1 MLASTA
7 TIDSPPA
14 RGRRVIVGGASGF
27 ELSVGIKFMGCSMIG
42 KRDWRRVRWA
52 SNRRA
57 VIVAAL
63 FITAVVG
70 FGVAA
75 GCSESSG
82 TASAPTANPPAAG
95 RTAPDTPGV
104 LSRFD
109 LARKDCVG
117 TAANVTSKVWYTI
130 AGGVLSDV
138 YSPTVDNTNVETM
151 QYVVTD
157 GHSFTDLQTRDL
169 AYTVS
174 ADPTG
179 MACTVLATSA
189 AHGYQLVTTYVAD
202 PARDAVV
209 THTAVRGTHG
219 PAPRGLSFY
228 IRLDAHVNGNGGGGQ
243 ANGGADSAVID
254 TSTRTPVPVAYDI
267 ATTTEAVNRDYAVPT
282 FMALGATDGG
292 LTKVSVG
299 YAGTSSDGLIQ
310 LDTTHML
317 GDYTAAPNGHVV
329 LTARVAPNPHGEITL
344 ALGFGRDQR
353 GAISVA
359 DKAATNPFAATL
371 AGYTAGWRAYDAR
384 LRPPPTTLPSFDQ
397 VAMDRMRSAY
407 YLSANVVKASEDKTF
422 PGAIVAALASPWGQA
437 VSAGDLVNGKP
448 VYFGSYREVFSR
460 DLYEVFTAL
469 LVDGDLTT
477 AQDATRFLLNRQQL
491 PDGRLP
497 RNSLLNGKIA
507 PDTGSDQ
514 LDETSYPLLMA
525 WQSGLG
531 GDTALWADHVRPA
544 ADFLVAHGPAFGVE
558 RWEEQTG
565 YSPST
570 IAAEIAGLTAAS
582 AIAGQHNDITRARLY
597 QATADDFQRHIKDW
611 TLTTAGP
618 YGPRYFLRLSKTG
631 DPNAATVYN
640 LGNGSPDADQRQVV
654 DAGFQELVR
663 LGELPANDP
672 DVLASLK
679 VVDAT
684 IRRDTPS
691 GMGFYRYG
699 TSTPG
704 SSDGY
709 GDCYQPDPTNCASSG
724 QPWPTGDTGS
734 GHPWPVLSGERAE
747 QELQTGDIPNAVAL
761 LVSMQRMTSGVGLEP
776 EQDWEDPPL
785 EASRYGTD
793 PALASIG
800 FATGHPAGSSS
811 PLTWAQA
818 QLVRLTLAL
827 GDRRPLAQPAI
838 TRARYV
844 EAPPPAMAPLSANVS
859 SSGAI
864 LTVIGLTTPGASV
877 DVAVTD
883 PVAAGASTT
892 AESVQ
897 AKPDGTFT
905 LSIQEHSTTD
915 VVTATTTIGNATGYL
930 AIRHHPGG

>member
-1 MLASTA
+1 M
-7 TIDSPPA
+7 
-14 RGRRVIVGGASGF
+14 
-27 ELSVGIKFMGCSMIG
+27 
-42 KRDWRRVRWA
+42 
-52 SNRRA
+52 
-57 VIVAAL
+57 
-63 FITAVVG
+63 
-70 FGVAA
+70 
-75 GCSESSG
+75 
-82 TASAPTANPPAAG
+82 
-95 RTAPDTPGV
+95 TAPGAPGM

-117 TAANVTSKVWYTI
+117 TAANVTSKVWYTV
-130 AGGVLSDV
+130 ADGVLSDV
-138 YSPTVDNTNVETM
+138 YSPTVDNTNVDTM

-169 AYTVS
+169 TYTVS

-189 AHGYQLVTTYVAD
+189 AHSYQLVTTYVAD

-209 THTAVRGTHG
+209 THTTVRGTHG
-219 PAPRGLSFY
+219 PAPQGLNLY
-228 IRLDAHVNGNGGGGQ
+228 LRLDAHVNGNGGGGQ

-254 TSTRTPVPVAYDI
+254 ASTRTPVPVAYDI
-267 ATTTEAVNRDYAVPT
+267 ATTTEAANRDYAVPT

-292 LTKVSVG
+292 LTKASVG
-299 YAGTSSDGLIQ
+299 YAGTASDGLTQ
-310 LDTTHML
+310 LDTTRML

-329 LTARVAPNPHGEITL
+329 LTAHVVPNPHGEITV

-359 DKAATNPFAATL
+359 DKAAANPFAATS
-371 AGYTAGWRAYDAR
+371 AGSTAGWRAYDAR
-384 LRPPPTTLPSFDQ
+384 LRPPPTTLPGFDQ
-397 VAMDRMRSAY
+397 AAIDRMRSAY

-422 PGAIVAALASPWGQA
+422 PGAIAASLASPWGQA

-460 DLYEVFTAL
+460 DLYEAFTAL
-469 LVDGDLTT
+469 LVDGDLAT
-477 AQDATRFLLNRQQL
+477 ARETTRFLFNRQQF

-497 RNSLLNGKIA
+497 RNSLLNGKVA

-514 LDETSYPLLMA
+514 LDETSYPILMA

-531 GDTALWADHVRPA
+531 GDTALWTDHLRPA

-582 AIAGQHNDITRARLY
+582 AIAGQHNDTTRARLY

-631 DPNAATVYN
+631 DPNAPIVYN
-640 LGNGSPDADQRQVV
+640 LGNGAPDADQRQVV
-654 DAGFQELVR
+654 DAGFMELVR
-663 LGELPANDP
+663 LGELPVNDP
-672 DVLASLK
+672 DVIASLK

-691 GMGFYRYG
+691 GVGFYRYG

-709 GDCYQPDPTNCASSG
+709 GDCYQPDRTDCAPSG
-724 QPWPTGDTGS
+724 RPWPTGDTGS
-734 GHPWPVLSGERAE
+734 GHLWPVLSGERGE
-747 QELQTGDIPNAVAL
+747 QELQTGDATHAAAL
-761 LVSMQRMTSGVGLEP
+761 LMSMQRMTSDVGLEP

-785 EASRYGTD
+785 EVSPYGTD
-793 PALASIG
+793 PTLASIG
-800 FATGHPAGSSS
+800 FAPGHPAGSVS

-818 QLVRLTLAL
+818 QLVRLMLAL
-827 GDRRPLAQPAI
+827 GAGRPLEQPAV

-844 EAPPPAMAPLSANVS
+844 DAPPPATAPLSANAAT
-859 SSGAI
+859 SGTL
-864 LTVIGLTTPGASV
+864 LTVTGLTTPGARV

-883 PVAAGASTT
+883 TGDPGASTT
-892 AESVQ
+892 AASVQ

-905 LSIQEHSTTD
+905 LPIQQHSTTD
-915 VVTATTTIGNATGYL
+915 VVTVTTTTGNATGYL
-930 AIRHHPGG
+930 ALGHHPGG

>member
-1 MLASTA
+1 VS
-7 TIDSPPA
+7 
-14 RGRRVIVGGASGF
+14 
-27 ELSVGIKFMGCSMIG
+27 
-42 KRDWRRVRWA
+42 
-52 SNRRA
+52 
-57 VIVAAL
+57 IVAAL
-63 FITAVVG
+63 FTAGTVG
-70 FGVAA
+70 FAA
-75 GCSESSG
+75 VTGCTAASV
-82 TASAPTANPPAAG
+82 TASAPPASPPAAG
-95 RTAPDTPGV
+95 MTAPGAPGV

-117 TAANVTSKVWYTI
+117 TAASITSKVWYTV
-130 AGGVLSDV
+130 ADGVLSDV

-169 AYTVS
+169 TYTVS

-209 THTAVRGTHG
+209 THTTVRGTHG
-219 PAPRGLSFY
+219 PAPQGLTLY

-243 ANGGADSAVID
+243 DNGGADSAVID
-254 TSTRTPVPVAYDI
+254 TSTHTPVPVAYDI
-267 ATTTEAVNRDYAVPT
+267 ATTTEAANRAYAVPT
-282 FMALGATDGG
+282 FMALAATDSF
-292 LTKVSVG
+292 TQASVG
-299 YAGTSSDGLIQ
+299 YAGTASDGLTQ
-310 LDTTHML
+310 LDATRML

-329 LTARVAPNPHGEITL
+329 LTARIVPNQHGDITL

-359 DKAATNPFAATL
+359 DKAATSPFAATL

-384 LRPPPTTLPSFDQ
+384 LRPPPTTLPGFDQ
-397 VAMDRMRSAY
+397 VAIDRIRSAY

-422 PGAIVAALASPWGQA
+422 PGAIVASLASPWGQA
-437 VSAGDLVNGKP
+437 VSAGNLVNGEP

-460 DLYEVFTAL
+460 DLYEAFTAL

-497 RNSLLNGKIA
+497 RNSLLNGKVA
-507 PDTGSDQ
+507 PDTGGDQ
-514 LDETSYPLLMA
+514 LDETSYPILMA

-531 GDTALWADHVRPA
+531 GDTALWTDHVRPA
-544 ADFLVAHGPAFGVE
+544 ADFLVAHGPTFGVE
-558 RWEEQTG
+558 RWEEQKG

-582 AIAGQHNDITRARLY
+582 AIAGHHNDTTRARLY
-597 QATADDFQRHIKDW
+597 QATADNFQRHVKDW

-618 YGPRYFLRLSKTG
+618 YGPRYFLRLSQTG
-631 DPNAATVYN
+631 DPNAPNVYD
-640 LGNGSPDADQRQVV
+640 LKNGAPYADQRQVV
-654 DAGFQELVR
+654 DAGFLELVR
-663 LGELPANDP
+663 LGELPASDP

-679 VVDAT
+679 TVDAT

-691 GMGFYRYG
+691 GVGFYRYG
-699 TSTPG
+699 TSAPG

-709 GDCYQPDPTNCASSG
+709 GDCYQPGPTNCAPSG
-724 QPWPTGDTGS
+724 RPWPTGDTGS
-734 GHPWPVLSGERAE
+734 GHLWPVLSGERGE
-747 QELQTGDIPNAVAL
+747 QELQTGNTTNAAAL

-776 EQDWEDPPL
+776 EQNWENPPL
-785 EASRYGTD
+785 EASPYGTD
-793 PALASIG
+793 PTLASIG
-800 FATGHPAGSSS
+800 FAPGHPAGSAS

-818 QLVRLTLAL
+818 QLARLALAL
-827 GDRRPLAQPAI
+827 GAGRPLEQPAI

-844 EAPPPAMAPLSANVS
+844 EAPPPGTAPLRATLST
-859 SSGAI
+859 SGTL
-864 LTVIGLTTPGASV
+864 LTVTGLTTPGANV
-877 DVAVTD
+877 DVALTNTD
-883 PVAAGASTT
+883 AASASTT
-892 AESVQ
+892 AASVQ
-897 AKPDGTFT
+897 ANPDGTFT
-905 LSIQEHSTTD
+905 LSIQQHSTID
-915 VVTATTTIGNATGYL
+915 VVTVTTTIGHTTGYYL
-930 AIRHHPGG
+930 SSVALRWRMESW

>member
-1 MLASTA
+1 MAGNRDQRR
-7 TIDSPPA
+7 DSQTLN
-14 RGRRVIVGGASGF
+14 RRVS
-27 ELSVGIKFMGCSMIG
+27 
-42 KRDWRRVRWA
+42 
-52 SNRRA
+52 
-57 VIVAAL
+57 IVAAL
-63 FITAVVG
+63 FTAGAVG
-70 FGVAA
+70 FGAAA
-75 GCSESSG
+75 GYTAASE
-82 TASAPTANPPAAG
+82 TASAPPMSPPAAG
-95 RTAPDTPGV
+95 MTAPGAPGV

-109 LARKDCVG
+109 PARKDCVG
-117 TAANVTSKVWYTI
+117 TAANVTSKVWYTV
-130 AGGVLSDV
+130 ADGVLSDV

-169 AYTVS
+169 TYTVS

-209 THTAVRGTHG
+209 AHTTVRGTHG
-219 PAPRGLSFY
+219 PAPQGLQLY

-254 TSTRTPVPVAYDI
+254 TSAHTPVPVAYDI

-282 FMALGATDGG
+282 FMALRATDG
-292 LTKVSVG
+292 LTKASVG
-299 YAGTSSDGLIQ
+299 YAGTAGDGLTQ
-310 LDTTHML
+310 LDTTRML

-371 AGYTAGWRAYDAR
+371 AGYTAGWRAYDSR
-384 LRPPPTTLPSFDQ
+384 LHPPPTAPPGFDQ
-397 VAMDRMRSAY
+397 VAIDRMRSVY
-407 YLSANVVKASEDKTF
+407 YLSANVVKGSEDKTF
-422 PGAIVAALASPWGQA
+422 PGAIVASLASPWGQA
-437 VSAGDLVNGKP
+437 VSAGNLVNGKP

-460 DLYEVFTAL
+460 DLYEAFTAL

-497 RNSLLNGKIA
+497 RNSLLNGKVA
-507 PDTGSDQ
+507 PDTGNDQ
-514 LDETSYPLLMA
+514 LDETSYPILMA

-531 GDTALWADHVRPA
+531 TDTALWTDHVRPA

-558 RWEEQTG
+558 RWEEQPG

-582 AIAGQHNDITRARLY
+582 AIAGQHNDATRARLY
-597 QATADDFQRHIKDW
+597 QATADDFQRHVKDW
-611 TLTTAGP
+611 TLTTTGP
-618 YGPRYFLRLSKTG
+618 YGPRYFLRLSPTG
-631 DPNAATVYN
+631 DPNAPKMYN
-640 LGNGSPDADQRQVV
+640 LGNGMPDADQRQVV
-654 DAGFQELVR
+654 DAGFQELAR
-663 LGELPANDP
+663 LGELPASDP

-684 IRRDTPS
+684 IRRDTPN
-691 GMGFYRYG
+691 GVGFYRYG

-709 GDCYQPDPTNCASSG
+709 GDCYQPDRANCTPSG
-724 QPWPTGDTGS
+724 RPWPTGDTGS
-734 GHPWPVLSGERAE
+734 GHLWPVLSGERGE
-747 QELQTGDIPNAVAL
+747 QELQTGNTTNAAAL

-785 EASRYGTD
+785 EASPSGTD
-793 PALASIG
+793 PTLASIG
-800 FATGHPAGSSS
+800 FAPGHPAGSAS

-818 QLVRLTLAL
+818 QLVRLMQAL
-827 GDRRPLAQPAI
+827 GAGRPSAQPAI

-844 EAPPPAMAPLSANVS
+844 DAPPPATAPLSANVS
-859 SSGAI
+859 SPGA
-864 LTVIGLTTPGASV
+864 LLKVTGLTTPGASV
-877 DVAVTD
+877 NVAVTD
-883 PVAAGASTT
+883 TGAARASTT
-892 AESVQ
+892 AASVQ
-897 AKPDGTFT
+897 ANPDGTFT
-905 LSIQEHSTTD
+905 LSIPQHSTTN
-915 VVTATTTIGNATGYL
+915 VVTVTTTTGKATGYL
-930 AIRHHPGG
+930 TLRT

>member
-1 MLASTA
+1 MS
-7 TIDSPPA
+7 
-14 RGRRVIVGGASGF
+14 
-27 ELSVGIKFMGCSMIG
+27 
-42 KRDWRRVRWA
+42 
-52 SNRRA
+52 
-57 VIVAAL
+57 IVAAL
-63 FITAVVG
+63 TAGAVG

-75 GCSESSG
+75 GC
-82 TASAPTANPPAAG
+82 AAPVNPPAAG
-95 RTAPDTPGV
+95 MTAPGAPGV

-117 TAANVTSKVWYTI
+117 TAANATSKVWYTV
-130 AGGVLSDV
+130 ADGVLSDV

-169 AYTVS
+169 TYTVS

-179 MACTVLATSA
+179 MACTVLATST

-202 PARDAVV
+202 PAQDAVV
-209 THTAVRGTHG
+209 AHTTVRGTHG
-219 PAPRGLSFY
+219 RAPQGLELY
-228 IRLDAHVNGNGGGGQ
+228 VRLDAHVNGNGGGGQ

-254 TSTRTPVPVAYDI
+254 TSTHTPLPVAYDI
-267 ATTTEAVNRDYAVPT
+267 ATTTEAANRDYAVPT
-282 FMALGATDGG
+282 FMALGATGG
-292 LTKVSVG
+292 LTKASVG
-299 YAGTSSDGLIQ
+299 YAGTASDGLTQ
-310 LDTTHML
+310 LDTTRML
-317 GDYTAAPNGHVV
+317 GDYTAAPNGHIV
-329 LTARVAPNPHGEITL
+329 LTARIVPNPHGEITV

-353 GAISVA
+353 SAISVA
-359 DKAATNPFAATL
+359 DRAVANPFAATL

-384 LRPPPTTLPSFDQ
+384 LRPAPTTLPGFDQ
-397 VAMDRMRSAY
+397 VAIDRMRSAY
-407 YLSANVVKASEDKTF
+407 YLSANVMKASEDKTF
-422 PGAIVAALASPWGQA
+422 PGAIVASLASPWGQA
-437 VSAGDLVNGKP
+437 VSAGDLRNGEP

-460 DLYEVFTAL
+460 DLYEAFTAL

-497 RNSLLNGKIA
+497 RNSLLNGKKA
-507 PDTGSDQ
+507 PDTGNDQ
-514 LDETSYPLLMA
+514 LDETSYPILMA

-531 GDTALWADHVRPA
+531 GDTALWTDHLRPA

-582 AIAGQHNDITRARLY
+582 AIAGQHNDTTRARLY
-597 QATADDFQRHIKDW
+597 QATADDFQRNVKEW
-611 TLTTAGP
+611 TLTTTGS
-618 YGPRYFLRLSKTG
+618 YGLRYFLRLSKTG
-631 DPNAATVYN
+631 DPNAQKVYN
-640 LGNGSPDADQRQVV
+640 LGNGAPDADQRQVV
-654 DAGFQELVR
+654 DGGFQELVR
-663 LGELPANDP
+663 LGALPANDP

-691 GMGFYRYG
+691 GVGFYRYG

-709 GDCYQPDPTNCASSG
+709 GDCYQPDPTNCTPSG
-724 QPWPTGDTGS
+724 RPWPTSDSGSGS
-734 GHPWPVLSGERAE
+734 GHLWPVLSGERSE
-747 QELQTGDIPNAVAL
+747 QELQTGNVTNAAAL
-761 LVSMQRMTSGVGLEP
+761 LVSMQQMTSGVGLEP

-785 EASRYGTD
+785 ETSPSGTD
-793 PALASIG
+793 PTLASIG
-800 FATGHPAGSSS
+800 FAPGHPAGSAS

-818 QLVRLTLAL
+818 QLVRLVQAL
-827 GDRRPLAQPAI
+827 GAGRPLEQPAI

-844 EAPPPAMAPLSANVS
+844 EAPPPGTAPLSATVS
-859 SSGAI
+859 TSGAL
-864 LTVIGLTTPGASV
+864 LTVTGLTTPGASV

-883 PVAAGASTT
+883 TVAAGASTT
-892 AESVQ
+892 AASVQ
-897 AKPDGTFT
+897 ANPDGTFT
-905 LSIQEHSTTD
+905 LSVQEHSTTD
-915 VVTATTTIGNATGYL
+915 VVTVTTTTGKATGYL
-930 AIRHHPGG
+930 ALRRSPGS